1 MAIDVIRD
9 RLLRITRILNENNI
23 AYAVVGGNAVA
34 AYIGQVNLTAVRAT
48 KDVDI
53 MINRNDLPT
62 VITATK
68 EEGFIHSKVMGI
80 DMLRDGPKSTAR
92 NAVHIIFENE
102 KVRPEEPV
110 ANPSMHDFVSH
121 PDGYRVLALQGIV
134 QIKLTAFRNHD
145 RTHLIDLL
153 QQKLIDESWIQRY
166 PSPLSDRL
174 KELCD
179 ISEVKNYVETSEEEG
194 N

>member
-9 RLLRITRILNENNI
+9 RLLRITRILNEHHI

-34 AYIGQVNLTAVRAT
+34 AYMNQVNPMAVRGT

-53 MINRNDLPT
+53 MINRNDLPA
-62 VITATK
+62 VIETAK
-68 EEGFIHSKVMGI
+68 EHGFIHTKVMGI
-80 DMLRDGPKSTAR
+80 DMLRDGTKATAR
-92 NAVHIIFENE
+92 NSIHIIFENE

-110 ANPSMHDFVSH
+110 ANPSIHDSVSH

-134 QIKLTAFRNHD
+134 QIKLTAFRHHD

-166 PSPLSDRL
+166 PSPLSERL
-174 KELCD
+174 RDLCD
-179 ISEVKNYVETSEEEG
+179 LPEVKDYVETSVEEG

>member
-1 MAIDVIRD
+1 MTIDVIRD
-9 RLLRITRILNENNI
+9 RLLRITRILNEHHI

-34 AYIGQVNLTAVRAT
+34 AYMGQVNPTAVRAT

-62 VITATK
+62 VIAAAK
-68 EEGFIHSKVMGI
+68 EEGFIHTKVMGI
-80 DMLRDGPKSTAR
+80 DMLRDGSKATAR
-92 NAVHIIFENE
+92 YAVHIIFENE

-110 ANPSMHDFVSH
+110 ANPSINDAVSH

-134 QIKLTAFRNHD
+134 QIKLTAFRHHD

-166 PSPLSDRL
+166 PSPLAERL
-174 KELCD
+174 RELCD
-179 ISEVKNYVETSEEEG
+179 STEVKDYVETSVEEG